1 MLNQGCVALS
11 FDCFFWVLRY
21 VCLNQ
26 IMCNEVCLKK
36 RWIKGV
42 LDGFEIVMNRRV
54 DEACTTGWI
63 RY

>member
-1 MLNQGCVALS
+1 M
-11 FDCFFWVLRY
+11 F
-21 VCLNQ
+21 CLNQ